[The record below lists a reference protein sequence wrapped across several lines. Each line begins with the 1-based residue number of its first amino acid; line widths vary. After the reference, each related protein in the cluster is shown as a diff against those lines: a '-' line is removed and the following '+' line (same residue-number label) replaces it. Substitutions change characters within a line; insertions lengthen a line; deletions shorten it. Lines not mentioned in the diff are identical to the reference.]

1 MAKSAAARAKK
12 MIKKA
17 KDLTLL
23 ADARNQLETAKKKYN
38 KY

>member
-17 KDLTLL
+17 KDMELI
-23 ADARNQLETAKKKYN
+23 ADAKSKLEAAKKKLN
-38 KY
+38 KF